1 VKRGNIKQVN
11 KLINNTDFSIYQP
24 PNHIERNVSSMKKL
38 PIVEVV
44 MGAVLIISIIGF
56 YALQKGNTDN

>member
-1 VKRGNIKQVN
+1 
-11 KLINNTDFSIYQP
+11 
-24 PNHIERNVSSMKKL
+24 MKKL

-56 YALQKGNTDN
+56 YALKKDNTDNNAQKSTTVSAENNSESE